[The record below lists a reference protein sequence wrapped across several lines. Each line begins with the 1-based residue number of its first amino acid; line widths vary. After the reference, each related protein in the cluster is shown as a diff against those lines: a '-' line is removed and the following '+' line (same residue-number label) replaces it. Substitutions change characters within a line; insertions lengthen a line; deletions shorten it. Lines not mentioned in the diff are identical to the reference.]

1 MSAQRKP
8 IPKDIDELSNLPE
21 LQKLSPQR
29 RAFVMAK
36 IFGGLSNRDA
46 SIAAG
51 YSASSPQVASAN
63 GSRIAAD
70 PDVVSASEV
79 LTRLVMR
86 STSIAAV
93 RKLEYLMDN
102 ASDEKLQAQCAKDL
116 LDRSGFNP
124 SMRYDVVH
132 HHELTLDEANAKLAH
147 LLAKAG
153 LDQPTVARLTS
164 PEAVIDADFEDVTEP
179 AEIEPAE
186 KSKPKLTA
194 EQRTQFQKERYAAGG
209 QLTVEEYIAAHPVP
223 TEPIDDDLSDI
234 L

>member
-1 MSAQRKP
+1 MARK
-8 IPKDIDELSNLPE
+8 KSDLTDVDKLNSLPE
-21 LQKLSPQR
+21 MIALTPQR
-29 RAFVMAK
+29 RAFVLAK
-36 IFGGLSNRDA
+36 VLGGMTNAQA

-51 YSASSPQVASAN
+51 YSNSSKEVAAAH
-63 GSRIAAD
+63 GSRVAAD
-70 PDVVSASEV
+70 PDVVAACDV

-102 ASDEKLQAQCAKDL
+102 AADEKLQAQCARDL

-132 HHELTLDEANAKLAH
+132 HHELTLDEANTKLAH

-164 PEAVIDADFEDVTEP
+164 PEAVIDADFSEVEP
-179 AEIEPAE
+179 
-186 KSKPKLTA
+186 
-194 EQRTQFQKERYAAGG
+194 
-209 QLTVEEYIAAHPVP
+209 
-223 TEPIDDDLSDI
+223 EPIDDETYIAGQEGREGLEDI

>member
-1 MSAQRKP
+1 MTAKRKP
-8 IPKDIDELSNLPE
+8 IPKDVDELHSLPE
-21 LQKLSPQR
+21 MQKLSGQR

-46 SIAAG
+46 AIAAG
-51 YSASSPQVASAN
+51 YSASSKEVASAH
-63 GSRIAAD
+63 GSRVAAD
-70 PDVVSASEV
+70 PEVVAACDV

-102 ASDEKLQAQCAKDL
+102 AEDEKLQAQCARDL

-132 HHELTLDEANAKLAH
+132 HHELTLDEANATLAH

-164 PEAVIDADFEDVTEP
+164 PEAVIDADFSEVEPEP
-179 AEIEPAE
+179 AVRSAPEQIDIEDYAE
-186 KSKPKLTA
+186 DAALA
-194 EQRTQFQKERYAAGG
+194 EGREG
-209 QLTVEEYIAAHPVP
+209 LE
-223 TEPIDDDLSDI
+223 DI